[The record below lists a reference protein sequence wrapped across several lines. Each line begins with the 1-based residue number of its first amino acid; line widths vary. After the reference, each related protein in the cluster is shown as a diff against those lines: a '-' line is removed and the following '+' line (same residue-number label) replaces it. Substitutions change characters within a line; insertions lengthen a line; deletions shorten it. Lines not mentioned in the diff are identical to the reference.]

1 MKRSWLC
8 LMLLL
13 CIPYISYAQGVN
25 LKGAASSIG
34 QATLGFTNASGAISN
49 IKLIA
54 STPVTTPSPTLT
66 LTPITTPSPTP
77 ALTPSP
83 TPTPSPTGNYS
94 ISGRVLGKNK
104 KPIEGVSLTLSGNV
118 TATTNT
124 DKKGKYVF
132 SSLGSGDYTITP
144 TLEGYKFKPR
154 SRSVTI
160 TTHDKKRVNFIGG
173 RVTKKTLLKNIVSGF
188 TSSVS
193 SIQPSGVRASIRGM
207 SDRIQ

>member
-1 MKRSWLC
+1 MRRSWLC

-66 LTPITTPSPTP
+66 ITPSPT
-77 ALTPSP
+77 LTP
-83 TPTPSPTGNYS
+83 TPTGNYS

-173 RVTKKTLLKNIVSGF
+173 RVTKKTLLKNIVAGF
-188 TSSVS
+188 TS
-193 SIQPSGVRASIRGM
+193 
-207 SDRIQ
+207 

>member
-34 QATLGFTNASGAISN
+34 QATLGFTNASGAVSN

-66 LTPITTPSPTP
+66 IMPSPTLTPTPIT
-77 ALTPSP
+77 
-83 TPTPSPTGNYS
+83 TPSPTGNYS

-104 KPIEGVSLTLSGNV
+104 KPIEGVALTLSGNV
-118 TATTNT
+118 TATTNI

-188 TSSVS
+188 TSSAS
-193 SIQPSGVRASIRGM
+193 STQPSGVQRSTRGM

>member
-34 QATLGFTNASGAISN
+34 QATLGFTNASGAVSN

-54 STPVTTPSPTLT
+54 S
-66 LTPITTPSPTP
+66 TPITTPSPTP

-83 TPTPSPTGNYS
+83 TRTPSPTGNYS

>member
-1 MKRSWLC
+1 MRRSWLC

-66 LTPITTPSPTP
+66 ITPSPT
-77 ALTPSP
+77 LTP
-83 TPTPSPTGNYS
+83 TPTGNYS

>member
-34 QATLGFTNASGAISN
+34 QATSGFTNASGAVSN

-66 LTPITTPSPTP
+66 IMPSPTLTPTPIT
-77 ALTPSP
+77 
-83 TPTPSPTGNYS
+83 TPSPTGNYS

-104 KPIEGVSLTLSGNV
+104 KPIEGVALTLSGNV
-118 TATTNT
+118 TATTNIN
-124 DKKGKYVF
+124 KKGKYVF

-188 TSSVS
+188 TSSAS
-193 SIQPSGVRASIRGM
+193 STQPSGVQRSTRGM
-207 SDRIQ
+207 SYRIQ